1 MNNVATR
8 VGDPLGAIDTPAL
21 ILELDAFER
30 NMKKMADFARAAGI
44 RLRPH
49 AKTHRCATIAIRQIE
64 LGAVGQCC
72 QKVGEA
78 EALVRGGVRDVLVSN
93 QVLDIQKLRRL
104 AGLAREA
111 RISLCFDAVEQVDA
125 ASRAAQEFGVELG
138 ALVEIDMGMWRC
150 GVPPGEPA
158 AVLARHI
165 ADAPGLRFDGLQAYE
180 GKAQHLK
187 THEERAEAIRVASD
201 AVQRSIDAIRQAGLE
216 CQVIGGGGTGTFMFE
231 GASKLWTE
239 LQCGSYVFMDG
250 EYAAIEGSDGKPY
263 AEFEHSLFVLS
274 EVMST
279 AGKGRVI
286 ADAGLKSYTLEKG
299 LPTIEGHPEARLVAA
314 SDEHGTIAL
323 LSPDARIAL
332 GTKLKLIPSHCDPTV
347 NLHDAYVCVRNGRV
361 EAIWPISARGASN

>member
-1 MNNVATR
+1 MNTVATR
-8 VGDPLGAIDTPAL
+8 VGDLLCAIDTPAL
-21 ILELDAFER
+21 VLDLDAFER

-49 AKTHRCATIAIRQIE
+49 AKTHRSATIALRQIE

-93 QVLDIQKLRRL
+93 QVLDMQKLRRL
-104 AGLAREA
+104 AGLAKEA
-111 RISLCFDAVEQVDA
+111 KISLCFDAVEQVDA

-158 AVLARHI
+158 AALALHI
-165 ADAPGLRFDGLQAYE
+165 AASPGLRFDGLQAYE

-187 THEERAEAIRVASD
+187 TYAERAAAIQVASE
-201 AVQRSIDAIRQAGLE
+201 AVQQSIDAIRRAGLE
-216 CQVIGGGGTGTFMFE
+216 CEVIGGGGTGTFMFE
-231 GASKLWTE
+231 GASRLWTE
-239 LQCGSYVFMDG
+239 LQCGSYIFMDG
-250 EYAAIEGSDGKPY
+250 EYAAIEGNDGQPY

-274 EVMST
+274 TVMST

-286 ADAGLKSYTLEKG
+286 VDAGLKSYTLEKG
-299 LPTIEGHPEARLVAA
+299 LPGIEGQPKARLVAA
-314 SDEHGTIAL
+314 SDEHGTVAL
-323 LSPDARIAL
+323 LAPDAGIAL
-332 GTKLKLIPSHCDPTV
+332 GARLKLIPSHCDPTV
-347 NLHDAYVCVRNGRV
+347 NLHDDYVCVRNGRV
-361 EAIWPISARGASN
+361 EAIWPVSARGASH